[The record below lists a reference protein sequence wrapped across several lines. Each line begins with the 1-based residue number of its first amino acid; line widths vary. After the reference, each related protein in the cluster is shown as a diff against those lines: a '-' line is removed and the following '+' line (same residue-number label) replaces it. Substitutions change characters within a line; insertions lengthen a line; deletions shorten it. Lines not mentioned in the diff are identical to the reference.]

1 MREANY
7 WSEKTQISDALP
19 ENEWQKNYDLFMN
32 NLHGHAFA
40 QFLAEAGISAKDT
53 MIQTTIFSSQNF
65 RRNNSSMENN

>member
-1 MREANY
+1 MREVNY

-40 QFLAEAGISAKDT
+40 QFLAETGISAKDT
-53 MIQTTIFSSQNF
+53 TKFLIDALTYVNEHKEQFDT
-65 RRNNSSMENN
+65 